1 MSDKNKTKSPCAEH
15 KEFSKKI
22 GDYILLDQI
31 GQGTFSKVAR
41 AFHTISEQVVA
52 VKILDK
58 NKIEDEIDIERIN
71 REIEILRNIYHPNI
85 CQMYET
91 YTTIHNYYLIM
102 EYVSG
107 GDLFDYI
114 NEKSYLTE
122 KKACHFFRQLI
133 SAMEYL
139 SSLGVTHRDIKPENI
154 LLNEDYTQIKLIDF
168 GLSNYAENGEF
179 LQSSCGSPCYASP
192 EMLSG
197 KPYSGL
203 ETDIWSAGIVL
214 YSMLVGGL
222 PFDDVELKDLYKRIK
237 EGKFYIPSTLSLEAI
252 DLLKKILRV
261 DPKKRITFK
270 ELKEHKWFNLETNV
284 MYKGVNIY
292 YDKMPC
298 DIKVAQ
304 YVINNYFNKDN
315 ISLFDF
321 IKMVKN
327 YEGNKYTSTYYL
339 VKKYILKK
347 DDTNINEETNNKN
360 NNDKDNYKKV
370 YEEIKETKEEINNN
384 INYNNNAYNKKVIN
398 SRNVIN
404 IKNNF
409 CDYSGISTPSNQ
421 KRNFLNLTTKEDPFN
436 KKSNCFNINN
446 NIILSQNKEKIKKLE
461 NNNNL
466 VLIKA
471 KPEIKNTKIIHKKD
485 LILKKTENSEINNND
500 NSRLK
505 LGLSLININKHKI
518 TETITG
524 RNNTERFKIFN
535 YDKIYSYTN
544 NNSNSNSISKLKSET
559 KKNKRIKAYLDKIT
573 TPRKGDLN
581 FYVINNIINKEKQVK
596 KKKVKNELFNLEI
609 NSNFNKNNN
618 YISTANNENIIVKIN
633 NNNYINN
640 TLNKNNF
647 QNLNTIMSPTFK
659 TKNKNII
666 SQIKVNLKS
675 NKKEKKIIISPKKTE
690 KNSPRRNHQL
700 INIYKKTISPMKELN
715 IRNSNRNSK
724 LLRFNTGITISKKG
738 GKDFI
743 KNNNG
748 NNTNIFLYKNVNVIN
763 KEKLKQI
770 ANNHRK
776 IKSMHSQNNF
786 LYDYFYYENEK
797 NNNIHKRKTSSISRS
812 HYSNAKS
819 NTNSNYYD
827 TINNINKNL
836 NYSEEKIMDKKI
848 VYKPKIKI
856 QKNKMINFNL

>member
-1 MSDKNKTKSPCAEH
+1 M
-15 KEFSKKI
+15 
-22 GDYILLDQI
+22 
-31 GQGTFSKVAR
+31 
-41 AFHTISEQVVA
+41 
-52 VKILDK
+52 
-58 NKIEDEIDIERIN
+58 
-71 REIEILRNIYHPNI
+71 
-85 CQMYET
+85 
-91 YTTIHNYYLIM
+91 
-102 EYVSG
+102 
-107 GDLFDYI
+107 
-114 NEKSYLTE
+114 
-122 KKACHFFRQLI
+122 
-133 SAMEYL
+133 
-139 SSLGVTHRDIKPENI
+139 
-154 LLNEDYTQIKLIDF
+154 
-168 GLSNYAENGEF
+168 
-179 LQSSCGSPCYASP
+179 
-192 EMLSG
+192 
-197 KPYSGL
+197 
-203 ETDIWSAGIVL
+203 
-214 YSMLVGGL
+214 
-222 PFDDVELKDLYKRIK
+222 
-237 EGKFYIPSTLSLEAI
+237 
-252 DLLKKILRV
+252 
-261 DPKKRITFK
+261 
-270 ELKEHKWFNLETNV
+270 
-284 MYKGVNIY
+284 
-292 YDKMPC
+292 
-298 DIKVAQ
+298 
-304 YVINNYFNKDN
+304 
-315 ISLFDF
+315 
-321 IKMVKN
+321 
-327 YEGNKYTSTYYL
+327 
-339 VKKYILKK
+339 
-347 DDTNINEETNNKN
+347 
-360 NNDKDNYKKV
+360 
-370 YEEIKETKEEINNN
+370 
-384 INYNNNAYNKKVIN
+384 
-398 SRNVIN
+398 
-404 IKNNF
+404 
-409 CDYSGISTPSNQ
+409 
-421 KRNFLNLTTKEDPFN
+421 
-436 KKSNCFNINN
+436 
-446 NIILSQNKEKIKKLE
+446 E

-485 LILKKTENSEINNND
+485 LILKKTENSEINNNND

-524 RNNTERFKIFN
+524 RNNTERFKISN

-544 NNSNSNSISKLKSET
+544 NNSNSNSITKLKSET

-609 NSNFNKNNN
+609 NSNFNKNN

-647 QNLNTIMSPTFK
+647 QNLNNIISPTFK

-675 NKKEKKIIISPKKTE
+675 NKKEKKVIISPKKTE

-724 LLRFNTGITISKKG
+724 LLRFNTGITISKKR
-738 GKDFI
+738 GKDYI

-786 LYDYFYYENEK
+786 LYDYFYYYENEK